1 MAYSLIMLKPSS
13 GPSWGQRLNEVIDGW
28 VAQILNG
35 SFGNNKD
42 YNFTGNVVTTTTDK
56 PIDINIR
63 LTPAVPVPERPARY
77 FLDLLSS
84 EKDMSVE
91 LRDDSIMAPTIT
103 YKQNEVNAYTPPTL
117 ALNRKVYWKQDCVV
131 REVKYN
137 YSDNPATIEFTLSTK
152 TPVLDG
158 PTFDIYVGLGNQ
170 NWKQAT
176 NDALFLLNNPSF
188 DIGYVDVETL
198 SIGLPPV
205 GNSSYQIFNGGLT
218 HFKAKMVGNSTTN
231 NGFFTMTRYVD
242 GRRGFKITGGY
253 DDTASLCY
261 SSVAFPMTPLADVIK
276 FLQTLREPAKFDV
289 AGYGPCYVKMG
300 LRMVR
305 KSL

>member
-1 MAYSLIMLKPSS
+1 MTYSLIALAPFV
-13 GPSWGQRLNEVIDGW
+13 GPAWVQRLNEVDAGW

-63 LTPAVPVPERPARY
+63 LTPTVPVPERPVRY

-137 YSDNPATIEFTLSTK
+137 YSDNPATIEFTLTTK

-170 NWKQAT
+170 NWGQALG
-176 NDALFLLNNPSF
+176 DALFLLNNPSF
-188 DIGYVDVETL
+188 KIGYVDVETL

-205 GNSSYQIFNGGLT
+205 GTSSYQIFNGGLT
-218 HFKAKMVGNSTTN
+218 HFKAKMVGNSTTD
-231 NGFFTMTRYVD
+231 NGFFTMTRYID
-242 GRRGFKITGGY
+242 GRRSFKITGGY
-253 DDTASLCY
+253 SDTASLCY
-261 SSVAFPMTPLADVIK
+261 SSVAFPMTPLEDVK
-276 FLQTLREPAKFDV
+276 TFLRTLKQPAKFNV
-289 AGYGPCYVKMG
+289 AGYGSCYVKMS

>member
-1 MAYSLIMLKPSS
+1 MAYSLIILKPSS
-13 GPSWGQRLNEVIDGW
+13 GPSWEQRLNQVDDGW

-63 LTPAVPVPERPARY
+63 LTPAAPVPERPARY
-77 FLDLLSS
+77 FLDLISS
-84 EKDMSVE
+84 EKNMSVE

-103 YKQNEVNAYTPPTL
+103 YKQNEVNTYTPPTL

-137 YSDNPATIEFTLSTK
+137 YSDYPATIEFTISTK

-170 NWKQAT
+170 NWRQAT
-176 NDALFLLNNPSF
+176 DDALFLLNNPSF
-188 DIGYVDVETL
+188 KIGYVDVETL

-231 NGFFTMTRYVD
+231 NGLFNMTRYVD
-242 GRRGFKITGGY
+242 GRRGFDITGGY
-253 DDTASLCY
+253 NNTASLCY
-261 SSVAFPMTPLADVIK
+261 SSVAFPMTPLADLIT
-276 FLQTLREPAKFDV
+276 FIRTLREPAKFNV
-289 AGYGPCYVKMG
+289 AGYGSCYVKMG

>member
-1 MAYSLIMLKPSS
+1 MTYSLIILKPSS
-13 GPSWGQRLNEVIDGW
+13 GPSWVQRLNAVDNGW

-63 LTPAVPVPERPARY
+63 LTPTVPIPERPARY
-77 FLDLLSS
+77 YLDLLSS
-84 EKDMSVE
+84 EKDISVE
-91 LRDDSIMAPTIT
+91 LRDDSVMAPTIT
-103 YKQNEVNAYTPPTL
+103 YKQNEVNTYTPPTL
-117 ALNRKVYWKQDCVV
+117 ALNQKVYWKQDCVV
-131 REVKYN
+131 HEVKYN

-170 NWKQAT
+170 NWRLAAA
-176 NDALFLLNNPSF
+176 DAIFLLNNPSF
-188 DIGYVDVETL
+188 KIGYVDLETL

-231 NGFFTMTRYVD
+231 DGLFTMKRYND

-261 SSVAFPMTPLADVIK
+261 SSVAFPMTPLADVIT
-276 FLQTLREPAKFDV
+276 FLQTLREPAKFNV

>member
-1 MAYSLIMLKPSS
+1 MAYSLIILRPSS
-13 GPSWGQRLNEVIDGW
+13 GQSWTQRLNEVDDGW

-63 LTPAVPVPERPARY
+63 LTPTVPVPERPARY
-77 FLDLLSS
+77 FLDLLSY
-84 EKDMSVE
+84 EKDMLVE
-91 LRDDSIMAPTIT
+91 LRDDSVMAPTIT
-103 YKQNEVNAYTPPTL
+103 YKQNEVNTYTPPTL
-117 ALNRKVYWKQDCVV
+117 ALNRKVYWKQDCVI

-137 YSDNPATIEFTLSTK
+137 YSDNPATIEFTITTK

-170 NWKQAT
+170 NWRQAT

-188 DIGYVDVETL
+188 KIGYIDVETL

-205 GNSSYQIFNGGLT
+205 GKSSYQIFNGGLT

-231 NGFFTMTRYVD
+231 NGFFTMTRYND
-242 GRRGFKITGGY
+242 GRRSFKITGGY

-261 SSVAFPMTPLADVIK
+261 SSVAFPMTPLDDVK
-276 FLQTLREPAKFDV
+276 TFLLTLREPAKFNV

-300 LRMVR
+300 LRMIR

>member
-1 MAYSLIMLKPSS
+1 MAYSLIILKPSI
-13 GPSWGQRLNEVIDGW
+13 GPSWVQQLNKVEAGW

-63 LTPAVPVPERPARY
+63 LTPTVPVPERPVRY

-91 LRDDSIMAPTIT
+91 IRDDSIMAPTIT
-103 YKQNEVNAYTPPTL
+103 YKQNEVNTYTPPTL

-170 NWKQAT
+170 NWRQAT
-176 NDALFLLNNPSF
+176 DDALFLLNNPSF
-188 DIGYVDVETL
+188 KIGYVDVETL

-218 HFKAKMVGNSTTN
+218 HFKAKMMGNSTTN
-231 NGFFTMTRYVD
+231 NGFFTMTRYID

-253 DDTASLCY
+253 SDSASLCY
-261 SSVAFPMTPLADVIK
+261 STVAFPMTPLEDVK
-276 FLQTLREPAKFDV
+276 TFLETLREPAKFNV

>member
-1 MAYSLIMLKPSS
+1 MAYSLITLKPSR
-13 GPSWGQRLNEVIDGW
+13 GPSWVQRLNEVDYGW

-63 LTPAVPVPERPARY
+63 LTPTVPVPERPVRY

-91 LRDDSIMAPTIT
+91 LRDDSVMAPTIT
-103 YKQNEVNAYTPPTL
+103 YKKNEVNAYTPPTL

-170 NWKQAT
+170 NWRQAT
-176 NDALFLLNNPSF
+176 DDALFLLNNPSF
-188 DIGYVDVETL
+188 KIGYVDVETL

-218 HFKAKMVGNSTTN
+218 HFKAKMVGNSTTDD
-231 NGFFTMTRYVD
+231 GFFTMTRYID

-253 DDTASLCY
+253 NDTASLCY
-261 SSVAFPMTPLADVIK
+261 SSVAFPMTPLADVIT
-276 FLQTLREPAKFDV
+276 FLQTLREPAKFNV

>member
-1 MAYSLIMLKPSS
+1 MAYSLITLKPSI
-13 GPSWGQRLNEVIDGW
+13 GPSWVQRLNEVDAGW

-63 LTPAVPVPERPARY
+63 LTPTVPVPERPVRY

-91 LRDDSIMAPTIT
+91 LRDNSIMAPTIT
-103 YKQNEVNAYTPPTL
+103 YKQNEVNAYTPPTI

-170 NWKQAT
+170 NWRQAT
-176 NDALFLLNNPSF
+176 DDALFLLNNPLF
-188 DIGYVDVETL
+188 KIGYVDVETL

-231 NGFFTMTRYVD
+231 NGFFTMTRYID

-261 SSVAFPMTPLADVIK
+261 SSVAFPMTPLEDVK
-276 FLQTLREPAKFDV
+276 TFLRTLREPAKFNV

>member
-1 MAYSLIMLKPSS
+1 MAYSLITLKPSS
-13 GPSWGQRLNEVIDGW
+13 GPSWVQRLNEVDDGW

-63 LTPAVPVPERPARY
+63 LTPTVPVPERPVRY

-103 YKQNEVNAYTPPTL
+103 YKKNEVNAYTPPTL

-170 NWKQAT
+170 NWRQAT
-176 NDALFLLNNPSF
+176 DDALFLLNNPSF
-188 DIGYVDVETL
+188 KIGYVDVETL

-231 NGFFTMTRYVD
+231 NGFFTMTRYID

-261 SSVAFPMTPLADVIK
+261 SSVAFPMTPLEDVST
-276 FLQTLREPAKFDV
+276 FLRTLREPAKFNV

>member
-1 MAYSLIMLKPSS
+1 MAYSLITLKPSS
-13 GPSWGQRLNEVIDGW
+13 GPSWVQRLNEVDDGW

-63 LTPAVPVPERPARY
+63 LTPTVPVPERPARY

-103 YKQNEVNAYTPPTL
+103 YKRNEVNTYTPPTL
-117 ALNRKVYWKQDCVV
+117 ALKQKVYWKQDCVV

-158 PTFDIYVGLGNQ
+158 PIFDIYVGLGNQ
-170 NWKQAT
+170 NWRQAT
-176 NDALFLLNNPSF
+176 DDAIFLLNNPLF
-188 DIGYVDVETL
+188 KIGYVDVETL

-205 GNSSYQIFNGGLT
+205 GDSSYQIFNDGLT

-231 NGFFTMTRYVD
+231 NGFFTMTRYID
-242 GRRGFKITGGY
+242 GRRDFKISGGY
-253 DDTASLCY
+253 NDTASLCY
-261 SSVAFPMTPLADVIK
+261 SSIAFPLTPLTDVIT
-276 FLQTLREPAKFDV
+276 FLRTLREPAKFNV
-289 AGYGPCYVKMG
+289 AGYGPCYVKMS

>member
-1 MAYSLIMLKPSS
+1 MAYSLIILKPSS
-13 GPSWGQRLNEVIDGW
+13 GPSWAQPLNKVDAGW

-63 LTPAVPVPERPARY
+63 LTPTVPVPERPARY

-137 YSDNPATIEFTLSTK
+137 YSDNPATIEFTLTTK

-170 NWKQAT
+170 NWRQAT
-176 NDALFLLNNPSF
+176 DDALFLLNYPSF
-188 DIGYVDVETL
+188 KIGYVDVETL

-231 NGFFTMTRYVD
+231 NGFFTMTRYID

-253 DDTASLCY
+253 DSTASLCY
-261 SSVAFPMTPLADVIK
+261 SSVAFPMTPLEDVK
-276 FLQTLREPAKFDV
+276 TFLRTLREPAKFNVD
-289 AGYGPCYVKMG
+289 GYGPCYVKMG

>member
-1 MAYSLIMLKPSS
+1 MAYSLITLKPSI
-13 GPSWGQRLNEVIDGW
+13 GPAWVQQLNKVDAGW

-63 LTPAVPVPERPARY
+63 LTPTVPVPERPARY

-103 YKQNEVNAYTPPTL
+103 YKQNEVDTYTPPTL

-170 NWKQAT
+170 NWKQAAD
-176 NDALFLLNNPSF
+176 DALFLLNNPSF
-188 DIGYVDVETL
+188 KIGYVDVETL

-205 GNSSYQIFNGGLT
+205 GNTSYQIFNGGLT
-218 HFKAKMVGNSTTN
+218 HFKAKMVGNSTTD
-231 NGFFTMTRYVD
+231 NGFFTMTRYID

-253 DDTASLCY
+253 NDTASLCY
-261 SSVAFPMTPLADVIK
+261 SSVAFPMTPLEDIK
-276 FLQTLREPAKFDV
+276 TFLRTLRAPAKFNV

>member
-1 MAYSLIMLKPSS
+1 MAYSLITIKPSR
-13 GPSWGQRLNEVIDGW
+13 GPSWVQRLNEVDAGW

-63 LTPAVPVPERPARY
+63 LTPTVPVPERPVRY

-91 LRDDSIMAPTIT
+91 LRDDSVMAPTIT
-103 YKQNEVNAYTPPTL
+103 YKKNEVNAYTTPTL

-170 NWKQAT
+170 NWRQAT
-176 NDALFLLNNPSF
+176 DDALFLLNNPSF
-188 DIGYVDVETL
+188 KIGYVDVETL

-205 GNSSYQIFNGGLT
+205 GKSSYQIFNGGLT

-231 NGFFTMTRYVD
+231 NGFFTMTRYID

-261 SSVAFPMTPLADVIK
+261 SSVAFPMTPLEDVK
-276 FLQTLREPAKFDV
+276 TFLQTLREPAKFNV

>member
-1 MAYSLIMLKPSS
+1 MAYSLIILKPSS
-13 GPSWGQRLNEVIDGW
+13 GPSWAQQLNKVDDGW

-63 LTPAVPVPERPARY
+63 LTPTVPVPERPVRY

-91 LRDDSIMAPTIT
+91 LRDDSVMAPTIT
-103 YKQNEVNAYTPPTL
+103 YKRNEVNTYTPPTL

-170 NWKQAT
+170 NWRQAT
-176 NDALFLLNNPSF
+176 DDALFLLNNPSF
-188 DIGYVDVETL
+188 KIGYVDVETL

-205 GNSSYQIFNGGLT
+205 GTSSYQIFNGGLT
-218 HFKAKMVGNSTTN
+218 HFKAIMVGNSTTN
-231 NGFFTMTRYVD
+231 NGFFTMTRYID

-253 DDTASLCY
+253 NDTASLCY
-261 SSVAFPMTPLADVIK
+261 SSVAFPMTPLEDVK
-276 FLQTLREPAKFDV
+276 TFLQTLREPAKFNV
-289 AGYGPCYVKMG
+289 ADYGPCYVKMG

>member
-1 MAYSLIMLKPSS
+1 MVYSLITLKPSS
-13 GPSWGQRLNEVIDGW
+13 GPSWRQRLNAVDHGW

-63 LTPAVPVPERPARY
+63 LTPTVPVPERPVRY

-103 YKQNEVNAYTPPTL
+103 YRKNEVNAYTPPTL
-117 ALNRKVYWKQDCVV
+117 ALNQNVYWKQDCVV

-152 TPVLDG
+152 TPVLNG

-170 NWKQAT
+170 NWSQAT
-176 NDALFLLNNPSF
+176 DDALFLLNNPSF
-188 DIGYVDVETL
+188 KIGYVDVETL

-231 NGFFTMTRYVD
+231 NGFFTMTRYSD
-242 GRRGFKITGGY
+242 GRRDFKITGGY

-276 FLQTLREPAKFDV
+276 FLQTLREPAKFNAV
-289 AGYGPCYVKMG
+289 GYGPCYVKMG

>member
-1 MAYSLIMLKPSS
+1 MAYSLITLKPSV
-13 GPSWGQRLNEVIDGW
+13 GPSWVQQLNEVDNGW

-63 LTPAVPVPERPARY
+63 LTPTVPVPERPARY

-103 YKQNEVNAYTPPTL
+103 YKQNEVNTYTPPTL

-170 NWKQAT
+170 NWRQAT
-176 NDALFLLNNPSF
+176 DDALFLLNNPSF
-188 DIGYVDVETL
+188 KIGYIDVETL

-205 GNSSYQIFNGGLT
+205 GKSSYQIFNGGLT
-218 HFKAKMVGNSTTN
+218 HFNAKMVGNSTTN
-231 NGFFTMTRYVD
+231 NGFFTMTRHND

-261 SSVAFPMTPLADVIK
+261 SSVAFPMTPLEDVK
-276 FLQTLREPAKFDV
+276 TFLRTLREPAKFNV
-289 AGYGPCYVKMG
+289 NGYGPCYVKMG

>member
-1 MAYSLIMLKPSS
+1 MAYSLIILKPSI
-13 GPSWGQRLNEVIDGW
+13 GTSWAQRLNEVNDGW

-63 LTPAVPVPERPARY
+63 LIPTVPVPERPARY
-77 FLDLLSS
+77 FLDLLSY

-91 LRDDSIMAPTIT
+91 LRDDSVMAPTIT
-103 YKQNEVNAYTPPTL
+103 YKQNEVNTYTPPTL
-117 ALNRKVYWKQDCVV
+117 ALNRKVYWRQDCVV

-170 NWKQAT
+170 NWRQAT
-176 NDALFLLNNPSF
+176 DDALFLLNHPSLK
-188 DIGYVDVETL
+188 IGYVDVETL

-205 GNSSYQIFNGGLT
+205 GNSSYQIFNSGLT

-231 NGFFTMTRYVD
+231 NGFFTMTRYID
-242 GRRGFKITGGY
+242 GRRGFTITGGY
-253 DDTASLCY
+253 ADTASLCY
-261 SSVAFPMTPLADVIK
+261 SSVAFPMTPLEDVK
-276 FLQTLREPAKFDV
+276 TFLRTLREPAKFNA
-289 AGYGPCYVKMG
+289 AGYGPCYVKMS

>member
-1 MAYSLIMLKPSS
+1 MAYSLIILKPSS
-13 GPSWGQRLNEVIDGW
+13 GPSWVQRLNEVDDGW

-63 LTPAVPVPERPARY
+63 LTPAAPVPERPARY

-84 EKDMSVE
+84 EKDMSVT

-117 ALNRKVYWKQDCVV
+117 ALNRKVYWQQNCVV

-137 YSDNPATIEFTLSTK
+137 YSDYPATIEFTISTK

-170 NWKQAT
+170 NWRQAT
-176 NDALFLLNNPSF
+176 DDALFLLNNPSF
-188 DIGYVDVETL
+188 KIGYVDVETL

-231 NGFFTMTRYVD
+231 NGFFTMTRYND
-242 GRRGFKITGGY
+242 GRRDFKITGGY
-253 DDTASLCY
+253 NDTASLCY
-261 SSVAFPMTPLADVIK
+261 SSVAFPMTPLEDVK
-276 FLQTLREPAKFDV
+276 TFLQTLREPAKFNV
-289 AGYGPCYVKMG
+289 TGYGPCYVKMG